1 MSAAD
6 EDVLDGGGGDGS
18 KTENEK
24 IEVEKT
30 EETSSSPPPPPSL
43 STVGEQIEELYRFR
57 DAYFTAVPEA
67 EFSLKNAR
75 IESKLKVNK
84 SCCWFS
90 GF

>member
-6 EDVLDGGGGDGS
+6 EDVLDGGGNGN
-18 KTENEK
+18 KTEVEK
-24 IEVEKT
+24 DETEKT
-30 EETSSSPPPPPSL
+30 EETSSSPAAPSL

-75 IESKLKVNK
+75 IESKLKVNI
-84 SCCWFS
+84 SSFHLLL
-90 GF
+90 F